1 MVNENSTTTA
11 MSAMKM
17 PFLPRSLS
25 TWVSHEVNLLSDGLM
40 LPPTACDSVGVGV
53 VGFDIAGSSSSSA
66 VSGDVPWS

>member
-1 MVNENSTTTA
+1 MPLVLKENSTTTA

-25 TWVSHEVNLLSDGLM
+25 TWLSHEVNLLSAGLM

-53 VGFDIAGSSSSSA
+53 VGFVIAG
-66 VSGDVPWS
+66 